1 MTQDYSYALKST
13 INEIKNVTPHF
24 LSSFIFNK
32 EGQIIAQDDAT
43 NEESAKQAINLFGEM
58 TKSSSVIGELENI
71 SIQSDNG
78 QVNFTC
84 VEDFCLVIVC
94 SKGADGKILR
104 ALSRVLV
111 PTAINLVNQLST
123 MSPEKTTVQNNE
135 PEIPSDVE
143 QLPSQETT
151 QNKPTT
157 QEPLSNLD
165 SEAFLPEAPVNQ
177 LIVEKLSGMLAPTDT
192 VRINAKIIAGWNELY
207 GNKKIQKVNL
217 ETVKMKTTQCKYKP
231 IKDPN
236 LASKGIIEIP
246 EKILL
251 TLDISKGELVM
262 VKPVIE

>member
-1 MTQDYSYALKST
+1 MIQDYSYALKST

-24 LSSFIFNK
+24 LSAFIFNK

-58 TKSSSVIGELENI
+58 TKSSSVLGELENI

-84 VEDFCLVIVC
+84 VDDFCLVIVC
-94 SKGADGKILR
+94 SKGADGKILQ
-104 ALSRVLV
+104 ALTRVLV

-123 MSPEKTTVQNNE
+123 MSPEKIASQNNE
-135 PEIPSDVE
+135 SEIPSDVE

-151 QNKPTT
+151 LNQPTQN
-157 QEPLSNLD
+157 PLSNLD

-177 LIVEKLSGMLAPTDT
+177 LIVEKLSGLLAPTDT

-207 GNKKIQKVNL
+207 GDKKIQKVNV
-217 ETVKMKTTQCKYKP
+217 ETLKMKTTQCKYKP